1 MLAPVFA
8 YNHSR
13 DAFVMRGVGRHVG
26 PVLRP
31 ERRHERQPLSE
42 GFDRRHRRQLTA

>member
-1 MLAPVFA
+1 MLLQPVFA

-13 DAFVMRGVGRHVG
+13 DAYVLRGVGRHLG

-31 ERRHERQPLSE
+31 
-42 GFDRRHRRQLTA
+42 DRRVGREQPEGADRRGRASIA